1 MKSASTS
8 RCSFLLSGEHE
19 SLPLAELRAVLE
31 AEGREYEILERRER
45 LVFMRVDPGDAAIA
59 TQRSALINWAQQVLL
74 ETESE
79 EPQIL
84 KAIEEV
90 DFSKY
95 LRRNSRFGVRVT
107 RLRPE
112 LQSIPANRL
121 QEEIGSGI
129 WRQMKGEVKVDLN
142 RPETLFL
149 GVLQGDRFFFGIHL
163 ASRDRQGFAE
173 RRSPRRPF
181 FVPSALHPKTARVM
195 VNLAR
200 TRPGDTFLDPF
211 CGTGGLLLEAA
222 AVGCLPIGSDIDL
235 QILSGCRRN
244 LAHYGTTFWG
254 MQADARVPPLR
265 SEGLSAIATDPP
277 YGRASSTKGAEVA
290 NLIRTSLLPLAD
302 VLKRGGYLCFAVPLE
317 FYREDIVAT
326 KDFSIAEAHTMRIHR
341 SLARHILVLQRR

>member
-1 MKSASTS
+1 
-8 RCSFLLSGEHE
+8 
-19 SLPLAELRAVLE
+19 LE
-31 AEGREYEILERRER
+31 AEGRDYEILERRER
-45 LVFMRVDPGDAAIA
+45 LVLMKVDPGDAAIA
-59 TQRSALINWAQQVLL
+59 TQRSALVNWAQQVLL
-74 ETESE
+74 ETEAE

-95 LRRNSRFGVRVT
+95 LWRASRFGVRVT
-107 RLRPE
+107 RVGRR
-112 LQSIPANRL
+112 LQPIPVERL
-121 QEEIGSGI
+121 QEEIGSRI
-129 WRQMKGEVKVDLN
+129 RRHMKGEVKVDLN

-149 GVLQGDRFFFGIHL
+149 GVLHGDRFLFGIYL

-222 AVGCLPIGSDIDL
+222 GVGCLPVGSDIDL
-235 QILSGCRRN
+235 QIMSGCRRN

-254 MQADARVPPLR
+254 MRADARFPPLR
-265 SEGLSAIATDPP
+265 SEAVCAIATDPP

-290 NLIRTSLLPLAD
+290 DLIRTSLLPLAD
-302 VLKRGGYLCFAVPLE
+302 VLKRGGCLCFAVPVQS
-317 FYREDIVAT
+317 YKEDIVAT

-341 SLARHILVLQRR
+341 SLSRHIIVLQRR